1 MIDKYLS
8 EAERNLEDLS
18 NQVGKPAVEHMPQ
31 TTNQGIVVVL
41 QDLLAAVKMLRVE
54 SHSYMRE

>member
-1 MIDKYLS
+1 MIDKHLL

-18 NQVGKPAVEHMPQ
+18 NQVGKPAVERMPQ

-41 QDLLAAVKMLRVE
+41 QDLLAAVKMLRIK
-54 SHSYMRE
+54 SQS